1 MDAAD
6 STAGN
11 SADDDSAERNS
22 GKPGKKSTRRRFLR
36 GAAVVGGL
44 GLLAGGG
51 LVGHYVAT
59 LYSPRAEPHRGRLAL
74 TGATVLVGED
84 LEPRTD
90 TTVLVTDGV
99 ITEISDDGDFTPS
112 ADTETVD
119 LSGHT
124 LMPGLIDL
132 HVHLGFPQQEPGD
145 ELGATDMPGVVYE
158 MARYVPS
165 ARRALLEHG
174 VTTVRGLGDDHTWI
188 IEMRRMLRDG
198 DLEGPRLYTSG
209 PLFTTPAGHPVA
221 TFGVEPDSGTVRL
234 PSTPEEAREAVRELA
249 SGDDPVDLVKVVQER
264 GDTESMELDPI
275 PTEILEAIVAEA
287 HEHGLTVTAHWGS
300 EPDLTD
306 ALAAGVDGLE
316 HLESRGVLDGWP
328 EELLAELVE
337 RDIPVTPTLAVTE
350 VAVSAEEHRV
360 IRDRLA
366 ELYEAGG
373 RIVAGSDAAVPGVR
387 FGDGLH
393 RELELLADSGLG
405 PHAALRAATSEAAR
419 VLGTDHIGAI
429 EVGRAADLLALTG
442 DPLADISRIR
452 EVASVYR
459 DGRQVV

>member
-1 MDAAD
+1 METAD
-6 STAGN
+6 GTAEQG
-11 SADDDSAERNS
+11 S
-22 GKPGKKSTRRRFLR
+22 GKPGKRSTRRRFLR

-59 LYSPRAEPHRGRLAL
+59 LYSPRTDPQRGALAL
-74 TGATVLVGED
+74 TGATVLVGTD
-84 LEPRTD
+84 LEPREN

-99 ITEISDDGDFTPS
+99 ITEIADDGDLELP
-112 ADTETVD
+112 AGTETVE
-119 LSGHT
+119 LGGHT

-132 HVHLGFPQQEPGD
+132 HVHLGFPQQEPGE
-145 ELGATDMPGVVYE
+145 ELGPTDMPGVVYE

-188 IEMRRMLRDG
+188 TEMRRMLRDG
-198 DLEGPRLYTSG
+198 ELEGPRLYTSG

-221 TFGVEPDSGTVRL
+221 TFGVEPDSDTVRL

-249 SGDDPVDLVKVVQER
+249 TGDYPVDLIKVVQER
-264 GDTESMELDPI
+264 GDAERLELDPI
-275 PTEILEAIVAEA
+275 PADVLEAVVAEA
-287 HEHGLTVTAHWGS
+287 HEHGLFVTAHWGS

-316 HLESRGVLDGWP
+316 HLEARGVLDGWP

-337 RDIPVTPTLAVTE
+337 RDVPVTPTLAVTE

-366 ELYEAGG
+366 ELHTAGG
-373 RIVAGSDAAVPGVR
+373 RIVAGSDAAVPGVG

-393 RELELLADSGLG
+393 RELELLSESGMG

-419 VLGTDHIGAI
+419 VLDADHLGAI
-429 EVGRAADLLALTG
+429 EVGRAADLVALTG
-442 DPLADISRIR
+442 DPLTDITRVR
-452 EVASVYR
+452 DVAAVYR
-459 DGRQVV
+459 DGRRVVGS